1 MPRLVWFA
9 PRQPLARASAIALMS
24 WAVAIAPAQAD
35 PFRPNDPR
43 AIDPQTETAFEQV
56 FAEGNYPAARV
67 TLDAAIAA
75 NSPDPLTYALR
86 AALAYLD
93 QDWDRVQQ
101 MADRTLST
109 ARNLDDPL
117 RRELYQGIAY
127 ALQGGYLI
135 SEGGQ
140 GPVQGA
146 PEALALLPQANT
158 ALAAA
163 AAMDPQDPEL
173 NLVQG
178 YLALALSNVLPF
190 GNVDSAIAPLQTS
203 APNYLAHRGL
213 AVVYRRTRDYDR
225 ALAEIDQALAL
236 TPNNPELWYLRGQI
250 LQRWAEAQTPV
261 NLPALDEA
269 VNLFEQVLAVRD
281 QLPEAAMDHLSK
293 NELRRLRRSIDCYAG
308 RLSGEVCDR

>member
-1 MPRLVWFA
+1 MPLSAWFA
-9 PRQPLARASAIALMS
+9 PLRSLTRASAIALVAT
-24 WAVAIAPAQAD
+24 AVAIAPAAAD
-35 PFRPNDPR
+35 PFRANDPR
-43 AIDPQTETAFEQV
+43 EVDPQTETAFAQM
-56 FAEGNYPAARV
+56 FAEGNYPAARA

-93 QDWDRVQQ
+93 EDWSLVQQ
-101 MADRTLST
+101 MADHTLST

-117 RRELYQGIAY
+117 RSELYQGIAY

-135 SEGGQ
+135 SEGGK

-146 PEALALLPQANT
+146 PEALALLPQANA

-163 AAMDPQDPEL
+163 AALDPQDPEL

-178 YLALALSNVLPF
+178 YLELALSDVLPF
-190 GNVDSAIAPLQTS
+190 GNVESAIGPLQTS

-213 AVVYRRTRDYDR
+213 AVAYRRARNYDR
-225 ALAEIDQALAL
+225 ALTEIDQALAL

-250 LQRWAEAQTPV
+250 LRRWAEAQTPV
-261 NLPALDEA
+261 NLPALYET
-269 VNLFEQVLAVRD
+269 VSLFEQVLAVRD
-281 QLPEAAMDHLSK
+281 QLPEDAMDHLSK
-293 NELRRLRRSIDCYAG
+293 NELRRLRRSIECYEG